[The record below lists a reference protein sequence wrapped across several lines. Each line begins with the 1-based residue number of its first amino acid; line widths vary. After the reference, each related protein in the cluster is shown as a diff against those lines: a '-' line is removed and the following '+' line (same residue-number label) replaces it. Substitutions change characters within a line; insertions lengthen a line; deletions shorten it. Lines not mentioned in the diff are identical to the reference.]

1 MKTWIWYA
9 LGAAVLG
16 YFIGRRRDNSLY
28 VSRGG
33 TANYATDD
41 FKRDFEVSA
50 TVTDTAPE
58 VETIVSELD
67 QWTL

>member
-9 LGAAVLG
+9 IGAAVGLYVLG
-16 YFIGRRRDNSLY
+16 RHGADLY

-33 TANYATDD
+33 TANYTTDD
-41 FKRDFEVSA
+41 FKRDVVPSA
-50 TVTDTAPE
+50 VVTAKADQVP
-58 VETIVSELD
+58 TIPSEID